1 MEHEASQAICLVS
14 TPSFSKVSIKMCCV
28 AFNGGAIIVDA
39 TKGLTLVEMEKIK
52 EEETRG
58 HCQFYLLRY
67 VPIQAKQTT
76 SLPHNPLKKLYI
88 KFSDTQCPFYYTH
101 LYNS

>member
-14 TPSFSKVSIKMCCV
+14 SPSFSKVSIKMCCV

-52 EEETRG
+52 GRNERSL
-58 HCQFYLLRY
+58 QWPFYLFKVRPY
-67 VPIQAKQTT
+67 TSQTNHKLT
-76 SLPHNPLKKLYI
+76 PQSLKKVI
-88 KFSDTQCPFYYTH
+88 HKI
-101 LYNS
+101 